1 MWLMAK
7 ASVDGTFHIDMS
19 THLDL
24 GPDASQAHAA

>member
-1 MWLMAK
+1 MEGHI
-7 ASVDGTFHIDMS
+7 SPYGTFHIDMS